1 MTAKDN
7 QDAGDKMTDEG
18 SRQSTENGRERV
30 EDAPHGQL
38 DQTNLKAQQEAAR
51 LGLGDTY
58 LVKSDLE
65 DQDERLGEDQPDG
78 RPSPMANADNPE
90 R

>member
-7 QDAGDKMTDEG
+7 QDAGDKMTDKG
-18 SRQSTENGRERV
+18 SRQSTEDGRERV

>member
-1 MTAKDN
+1 MDAK
-7 QDAGDKMTDEG
+7 DKMTADG
-18 SRQSTENGRERV
+18 SRRFTEIDRERV
-30 EDAPHGQL
+30 EDALHAQT
-38 DQTNLKAQQEAAR
+38 DMTNLKARQEAAR
-51 LGLGDTY
+51 LGGGDTY

-65 DQDERLGEDQPDG
+65 DADERLDGDMPDG

>member
-7 QDAGDKMTDEG
+7 QDARDKMADEG